1 LLPEVLSAERP
12 TNTAAQGLQMK
23 KLRLLVSLMTREN
36 DYQVEQAAS
45 AQQAATSLG
54 CDLQVIFADNDAIT
68 QGTQILK
75 IIQADPVTR
84 PDAIICE
91 PVGGPCLPQVARAAV
106 QAGIPWALLN
116 REAEYMPE
124 LRRTAPRLPIFTI
137 GADQKEVGRIQG
149 LQLAALVHNGGG
161 VLHIQGPSENFAA
174 KDRTTGM
181 QMTLPP
187 SVPVIT
193 LRGQWTEESAQRS
206 VESWLRL
213 NTSQK
218 VTISAVGAQN
228 DAMAMGARKAFTG
241 MDNLSERDRWLR
253 LPYVGCDGVPKTGQ
267 TWVRTGSLA
276 ATVIIPPTAGR
287 ALTIMHQALQTGVR
301 PPERASTTP
310 ESFPPVEQLSAK
322 SP

>member
-1 LLPEVLSAERP
+1 
-12 TNTAAQGLQMK
+12 MK
-23 KLRLLVSLMTREN
+23 RLRLLVSLMTREN
-36 DYQVEQAAS
+36 DYQLEQASS
-45 AQQAATSLG
+45 AQQAGTSLG
-54 CDLQVIFADNDAIT
+54 CDSQVVFADNDAIT
-68 QGTQILK
+68 QGTQLLK
-75 IIQADPVTR
+75 IIQADPATR
-84 PDAIICE
+84 PDAILCE

-106 QAGIPWALLN
+106 QAGIAWVLLN
-116 REAEYMPE
+116 REAEYLPE
-124 LRRTAPRLPIFTI
+124 LRRSHPRLPIFSI

-149 LQLAALVHNGGG
+149 LQLAALVRNGGG

-181 QMTLPP
+181 QMTLPS

-218 VTISAVGAQN
+218 VTVTAVGAQN

-241 MDNLSERDRWLR
+241 MNNLSERDRWLR

-267 TWVRTGSLA
+267 TWVRTGTLA
-276 ATVIIPPTAGR
+276 ATVVIPPTAGR
-287 ALTIMHQALQTGVR
+287 AMAIMHQALQTGTK
-301 PPERASTTP
+301 PQERSFTMP
-310 ESFPPVEQLSAK
+310 ESFPPVEQLA
-322 SP
+322 PR

>member
-1 LLPEVLSAERP
+1 VKDFA
-12 TNTAAQGLQMK
+12 MK

-36 DYQVEQAAS
+36 DYQLEQAAS
-45 AQQAATSLG
+45 AQQAGTTLG
-54 CDLQVIFADNDAIT
+54 CEVQVIFADNDAIS

-84 PDAIICE
+84 PDAIVCE

-106 QAGIPWALLN
+106 QAGIPWVLLN
-116 REAEYMPE
+116 READYLPE
-124 LRRTAPRLPIFTI
+124 IRRSAPRLPIFTI

-149 LQLAALVHNGGG
+149 LQLAALTRNGGG

-193 LRGQWTEESAQRS
+193 LRGQWTEESAQKS

-218 VTISAVGAQN
+218 VTISAVGGQN
-228 DAMAMGARKAFTG
+228 DAMAMGARKAFAG
-241 MDNLSERDRWLR
+241 MGNLAERDRWLR
-253 LPYVGCDGVPKTGQ
+253 LPFVGCDGVPKTGQ
-267 TWVRTGSLA
+267 TWVRTGTLA
-276 ATVIIPPTAGR
+276 ATVVIPPTAGR
-287 ALTIMHQALQTGVR
+287 ALAIVHQALQTGVK
-301 PPERASTTP
+301 PPERSFTTP
-310 ESFPPVEQLSAK
+310 ESFPPVEQLSPK
-322 SP
+322 